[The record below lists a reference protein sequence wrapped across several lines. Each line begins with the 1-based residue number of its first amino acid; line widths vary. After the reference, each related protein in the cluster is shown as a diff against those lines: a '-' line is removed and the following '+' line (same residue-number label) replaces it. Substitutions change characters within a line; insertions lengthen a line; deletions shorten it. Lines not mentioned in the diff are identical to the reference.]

1 MSGRDFD
8 IVTRKKE
15 RNMDGQDQVT
25 GEVIATLFVY
35 YLTIFLAF
43 FESYDYFL
51 NWSLC
56 LFHYSKSL
64 QLLQHPTNYKKA
76 SETKSVDFN

>member
-25 GEVIATLFVY
+25 GEGIMTLFVY
-35 YLTIFLAF
+35 YLTTFLIFF
-43 FESYDYFL
+43 
-51 NWSLC
+51 
-56 LFHYSKSL
+56 
-64 QLLQHPTNYKKA
+64 
-76 SETKSVDFN
+76 

>member
-25 GEVIATLFVY
+25 GEGITTLFVY
-35 YLTIFLAF
+35 YLTTFLVF
-43 FESYDYFL
+43 FESSDYFL
-51 NWSLC
+51 N
-56 LFHYSKSL
+56 
-64 QLLQHPTNYKKA
+64 
-76 SETKSVDFN
+76 

>member
-1 MSGRDFD
+1 MSGTDFD
-8 IVTRKKE
+8 IVIRKKE

-25 GEVIATLFVY
+25 GEGITTLFVY

-56 LFHYSKSL
+56 LLHYSKSL
-64 QLLQHPTNYKKA
+64 
-76 SETKSVDFN
+76 